1 MPQTAFFRAR
11 RAAAVRRM
19 HGRSALRGL
28 AVALACA
35 AAALGVGGAAY
46 AQSEAP
52 GQQIYIAG
60 PGDRAGSD
68 AAQMSAMLAQ
78 PGKANAGGGN
88 ASPYPNGYAPN
99 AAMLAR
105 GAQADASSQGQ
116 DEAASQPGMITIPGP
131 GERGRASEAAT
142 PEIVTIPSPGTSAA
156 ATASAIRP
164 AVARAAQ
171 PMQGQPMR
179 VPPVNA
185 SANPSAYSPA
195 NRMAANAAAAAAMNG
210 NAGVGQLQRVNVVTP
225 SSAVAPVVV
234 ETAAPAIAAK
244 LAAVPMQR
252 MPAMAARPNYAVNPA
267 VNPAASASAVAY
279 GQTAQMPT
287 GQEDGERIRA
297 TALAFLQQQAAG
309 LPGKVSIT
317 VGQVFPRG
325 LAACAALEPFMPPG
339 ARMWGRTTVGVRCV
353 GAKPWTLYV
362 VGRVAVDIT
371 YYVAARQ
378 IDAGQTL
385 SAADFMPR
393 EGDLASLP
401 QTIIT
406 DPTQAN
412 GAVALARITAGLP
425 LRTDMLRSASSVV
438 IGQTVRVIA
447 VGSNFTISSEG
458 SVLNNAAPGQM
469 VRVRTAGGQIISG
482 VVKDAATVQV
492 QI

>member
-1 MPQTAFFRAR
+1 
-11 RAAAVRRM
+11 
-19 HGRSALRGL
+19 
-28 AVALACA
+28 
-35 AAALGVGGAAY
+35 
-46 AQSEAP
+46 
-52 GQQIYIAG
+52 
-60 PGDRAGSD
+60 
-68 AAQMSAMLAQ
+68 
-78 PGKANAGGGN
+78 
-88 ASPYPNGYAPN
+88 
-99 AAMLAR
+99 
-105 GAQADASSQGQ
+105 
-116 DEAASQPGMITIPGP
+116 
-131 GERGRASEAAT
+131 
-142 PEIVTIPSPGTSAA
+142 
-156 ATASAIRP
+156 
-164 AVARAAQ
+164 
-171 PMQGQPMR
+171 
-179 VPPVNA
+179 
-185 SANPSAYSPA
+185 
-195 NRMAANAAAAAAMNG
+195 
-210 NAGVGQLQRVNVVTP
+210 
-225 SSAVAPVVV
+225 
-234 ETAAPAIAAK
+234 
-244 LAAVPMQR
+244 
-252 MPAMAARPNYAVNPA
+252 MPA
-267 VNPAASASAVAY
+267 
-279 GQTAQMPT
+279 

-317 VGQVFPRG
+317 VPPVFPRG

-362 VGRVAVDIT
+362 VGRVAVEIT

-393 EGDLASLP
+393 DGDLASLP

-447 VGSNFTISSEG
+447 VGSNFTISAEG

-469 VRVRTAGGQIISG
+469 ERVRTAGGQIISG

>member
-1 MPQTAFFRAR
+1 MPLTAYFRAR
-11 RAAAVRRM
+11 PTAV
-19 HGRSALRGL
+19 L
-28 AVALACA
+28 AALASLGA
-35 AAALGVGGAAY
+35 AAALGMSGAAH

-78 PGKANAGGGN
+78 PGKANVGGGGSMG
-88 ASPYPNGYAPN
+88 ADTRSYANGYAQN

-105 GAQADASSQGQ
+105 GAQADAQGQGQ
-116 DEAASQPGMITIPGP
+116 DPAQAQNQPGMITIPGP
-131 GERGRASEAAT
+131 GERGRASDAA
-142 PEIVTIPSPGTSAA
+142 PEIVTIPAPGTPGAPAA
-156 ATASAIRP
+156 PAMRP
-164 AVARAAQ
+164 ALARAV
-171 PMQGQPMR
+171 QPMR
-179 VPPVNA
+179 VPP
-185 SANPSAYSPA
+185 ANPSAYSQVTTSA
-195 NRMAANAAAAAAMNG
+195 NPSASQPVNRTVANASAPAAMNG
-210 NAGVGQLQRVNVVTP
+210 NAGAGGLQRVNVVTP

-234 ETAAPAIAAK
+234 ETAPPAAAAR
-244 LAAVPMQR
+244 LPAVPVTR
-252 MPAMAARPNYAVNPA
+252 TPAMAANAYAA
-267 VNPAASASAVAY
+267 TSASASAVAY
-279 GQTAQMPT
+279 GQTAQLPP

-309 LPGKVSIT
+309 LPGKVSVT
-317 VGQVFPRG
+317 VPPVFPRG

-378 IDAGQTL
+378 IDAGQML

-482 VVKDAATVQV
+482 VVKDAGTVQV

>member
-11 RAAAVRRM
+11 RAAAVRRV

-35 AAALGVGGAAY
+35 VAPAFAPSVASSVVCLGAAAALGVSGAAY

-78 PGKANAGGGN
+78 PGNANAGGSSSAN
-88 ASPYPNGYAPN
+88 PYPNGYAPN

-105 GAQADASSQGQ
+105 DAQGDASGQGQ

-142 PEIVTIPSPGTSAA
+142 PKIVTIPAPGTSAA

-164 AVARAAQ
+164 AVA
-171 PMQGQPMR
+171 P
-179 VPPVNA
+179 
-185 SANPSAYSPA
+185 
-195 NRMAANAAAAAAMNG
+195 AAMNG

-244 LAAVPMQR
+244 LAAVPVQR
-252 MPAMAARPNYAVNPA
+252 MPAVAARQNYAANPA
-267 VNPAASASAVAY
+267 VNPAASAAAY
-279 GQTAQMPT
+279 GQSAQMPT

>member
-1 MPQTAFFRAR
+1 MPHKAPLRVRGARREAEAR
-11 RAAAVRRM
+11 RAQRRSISRALALVLAA
-19 HGRSALRGL
+19 L
-28 AVALACA
+28 AVS
-35 AAALGVGGAAY
+35 GAAH
-46 AQSEAP
+46 AQSEAEAA

-68 AAQMSAMLAQ
+68 AARMSAMLAQ
-78 PGKANAGGGN
+78 GGGAGSRGAAANASASAN
-88 ASPYPNGYAPN
+88 AYAQN

-105 GAQADASSQGQ
+105 RTQSAQQDPQQDFAQAQN
-116 DEAASQPGMITIPGP
+116 QPGMIAIPGP
-131 GERGRASEAAT
+131 GERGRAGEAAT
-142 PEIVTIPSPGTSAA
+142 PEIVTIPAPGAPNTAGA
-156 ATASAIRP
+156 ATPRP
-164 AVARAAQ
+164 ALARAV
-171 PMQGQPMR
+171 QPMR
-179 VPPVNA
+179 VPAANA
-185 SANPSAYSPA
+185 SANASAYP
-195 NRMAANAAAAAAMNG
+195 AAAMSG
-210 NAGVGQLQRVNVVTP
+210 NAGTGGLQRVNVVRP

-234 ETAAPAIAAK
+234 ETAAPAAAAK
-244 LAAVPMQR
+244 LSTVPVTRAPAVTAARSAPTTPAAV
-252 MPAMAARPNYAVNPA
+252 
-267 VNPAASASAVAY
+267 ASAAAY
-279 GQTAQMPT
+279 GQSAQLPP

-297 TALAFLQQQAAG
+297 TVVAFLQQQAAG
-309 LPGKVSIT
+309 LPGKVSVS
-317 VGQVFPRG
+317 VGPVFPRG

-438 IGQTVRVIA
+438 IGQTVKVVA
-447 VGSNFTISSEG
+447 VGSNFTISAEG

>member
-1 MPQTAFFRAR
+1 MPQTAPSRAR
-11 RAAAVRRM
+11 RAAV
-19 HGRSALRGL
+19 L
-28 AVALACA
+28 AALASLG
-35 AAALGVGGAAY
+35 AAALTVSAAAR

-68 AAQMSAMLAQ
+68 AARMSAMLAQ
-78 PGKANAGGGN
+78 PGKANAGNGAAAMGANTN
-88 ASPYPNGYAPN
+88 AYANGYAPN
-99 AAMLAR
+99 PAMLAR
-105 GAQADASSQGQ
+105 STQSAAPGQ
-116 DEAASQPGMITIPGP
+116 QQEDEAPGQPGMITIPGP
-131 GERGRASEAAT
+131 GERGRAS
-142 PEIVTIPSPGTSAA
+142 
-156 ATASAIRP
+156 
-164 AVARAAQ
+164 
-171 PMQGQPMR
+171 
-179 VPPVNA
+179 
-185 SANPSAYSPA
+185 
-195 NRMAANAAAAAAMNG
+195 AAAMPAAIDS
-210 NAGVGQLQRVNVVTP
+210 NAGAGELQRVNVVTR

-234 ETAAPAIAAK
+234 ETAAPAVAAR
-244 LAAVPMQR
+244 LPAVPVTR
-252 MPAMAARPNYAVNPA
+252 APAVAARLATVPVARAPAMAAQPYPG
-267 VNPAASASAVAY
+267 ASASAVAY
-279 GQTAQMPT
+279 APTAQTPA

-297 TALAFLQQQAAG
+297 TALAFLRQQAEG
-309 LPGKVSIT
+309 LPGKVSVT
-317 VGQVFPRG
+317 VPPVFPRG

-362 VGRVAVDIT
+362 VGRVAVDVT

-385 SAADFMPR
+385 SAVDFMPR

-458 SVLNNAAPGQM
+458 SVLNNGAPGQM
-469 VRVRTAGGQIISG
+469 VRVRTANGQIISG
-482 VVKDAATVQV
+482 VVKDASTVQV

>member
-1 MPQTAFFRAR
+1 MPHTALFRAR
-11 RAAAVRRM
+11 REAAASRAQRRSVS
-19 HGRSALRGL
+19 RAFAVVVAAL
-28 AVALACA
+28 AVS
-35 AAALGVGGAAY
+35 GGAH
-46 AQSEAP
+46 AQSEAEAA

-68 AAQMSAMLAQ
+68 AARMSAMLAQ
-78 PGKANAGGGN
+78 GGGAGSRGAAANAN
-88 ASPYPNGYAPN
+88 ASANAYAQN
-99 AAMLAR
+99 AAVLAQSPR
-105 GAQADASSQGQ
+105 QDQQQDFAQAQN
-116 DEAASQPGMITIPGP
+116 QPGMIAIPGP
-131 GERGRASEAAT
+131 GERGRAGDAAA
-142 PEIVTIPSPGTSAA
+142 PEIVTIPAPGTPGTSAA
-156 ATASAIRP
+156 ATPPALRP
-164 AVARAAQ
+164 ALARAV
-171 PMQGQPMR
+171 QPMR
-179 VPPVNA
+179 VPAASVSA
-185 SANPSAYSPA
+185 SASASASAYPT
-195 NRMAANAAAAAAMNG
+195 AAMNG
-210 NAGVGQLQRVNVVTP
+210 NAGTGGLQRVNVVRP

-234 ETAAPAIAAK
+234 ETAAPAA
-244 LAAVPMQR
+244 
-252 MPAMAARPNYAVNPA
+252 AARLSTVPVTRAPA
-267 VNPAASASAVAY
+267 VTAANSAPAASAMAY
-279 GQTAQMPT
+279 AQTAQLPP

-297 TALAFLQQQAAG
+297 TVVAYLQQQAAG
-309 LPGKVSIT
+309 LPGKVSVS
-317 VGQVFPRG
+317 VGPVFPRG

-339 ARMWGRTTVGVRCV
+339 ARTWGRTTVGVRCV

-378 IDAGQTL
+378 IDAGQML
-385 SAADFMPR
+385 SSADFMPR

-438 IGQTVRVIA
+438 IGQTVKVVA
-447 VGSNFTISSEG
+447 VGSNFTISAEG

>member
-1 MPQTAFFRAR
+1 MPLTAFYRAR
-11 RAAAVRRM
+11 RTA
-19 HGRSALRGL
+19 
-28 AVALACA
+28 ALAA
-35 AAALGVGGAAY
+35 LASLGAAALGLSCAAH

-68 AAQMSAMLAQ
+68 AARMSAMLAQ
-78 PGKANAGGGN
+78 PGKTNAGAAANA
-88 ASPYPNGYAPN
+88 YAQN

-105 GAQADASSQGQ
+105 GRQADASGQGQ
-116 DEAASQPGMITIPGP
+116 DEVQNQPGMITIPGP

-142 PEIVTIPSPGTSAA
+142 PEIVTIPAPGVSPAPTM
-156 ATASAIRP
+156 RP
-164 AVARAAQ
+164 AFTRAV
-171 PMQGQPMR
+171 QPMR
-179 VPPVNA
+179 VAP
-185 SANPSAYSPA
+185 ANPQV
-195 NRMAANAAAAAAMNG
+195 NRLAANATAPAAMNG
-210 NAGVGQLQRVNVVTP
+210 NAGAGGLQRVNVVTP

-234 ETAAPAIAAK
+234 ETAAPAT
-244 LAAVPMQR
+244 
-252 MPAMAARPNYAVNPA
+252 AARLPTVPVARA
-267 VNPAASASAVAY
+267 PAAAAARLPTVPVARAPDVAANPYPGASPSTVAY
-279 GQTAQMPT
+279 GQTPSMPA

-309 LPGKVSIT
+309 LPGKVSVT
-317 VGQVFPRG
+317 VPPVFPRG

-362 VGRVAVDIT
+362 VGRVAVEIT

-385 SAADFMPR
+385 SATDFMPR
-393 EGDLASLP
+393 DGDLASLP

-469 VRVRTAGGQIISG
+469 VRVRMAAGQIISG

>member
-1 MPQTAFFRAR
+1 MPHTALFRAR
-11 RAAAVRRM
+11 REAAASRAQRRSIS
-19 HGRSALRGL
+19 RAFAVVVAAL
-28 AVALACA
+28 AVS
-35 AAALGVGGAAY
+35 GGAH
-46 AQSEAP
+46 AQSEAEAA

-68 AAQMSAMLAQ
+68 AARMSAMLAQ
-78 PGKANAGGGN
+78 GGGAASRGAAANAGAGAN
-88 ASPYPNGYAPN
+88 AYAQN

-105 GAQADASSQGQ
+105 RVPGAQPDAQQ
-116 DEAASQPGMITIPGP
+116 DFAQAQNQPGMIAIPGP
-131 GERGRASEAAT
+131 GERGRAGEAAA
-142 PEIVTIPSPGTSAA
+142 PEIVTFPAPGAPETSGTATSPALRPALARAVQPVRVPAA
-156 ATASAIRP
+156 NVSASAS
-164 AVARAAQ
+164 
-171 PMQGQPMR
+171 
-179 VPPVNA
+179 A
-185 SANPSAYSPA
+185 SASAYPT
-195 NRMAANAAAAAAMNG
+195 AAMNG
-210 NAGVGQLQRVNVVTP
+210 NPGTGGLQRVNVVRP

-234 ETAAPAIAAK
+234 ETAAPAAAAK
-244 LAAVPMQR
+244 LSTVPVTR
-252 MPAMAARPNYAVNPA
+252 APA
-267 VNPAASASAVAY
+267 VTAAHSAPAANASAMTY
-279 GQTAQMPT
+279 GQTAQLPP

-297 TALAFLQQQAAG
+297 TVVAFLQQQAAG
-309 LPGKVSIT
+309 LPGKVSVS
-317 VGQVFPRG
+317 VGPVFPRG

-339 ARMWGRTTVGVRCV
+339 ARMWGRTTVGVRCF

-385 SAADFMPR
+385 SAADFVPH

-438 IGQTVRVIA
+438 IGQTVKVVA
-447 VGSNFTISSEG
+447 VGSNFTISAEG

>member
-11 RAAAVRRM
+11 RAAAVRRV

-35 AAALGVGGAAY
+35 VAALGVSGAAY

-68 AAQMSAMLAQ
+68 AAQMGAMLAQ

-105 GAQADASSQGQ
+105 GAQADASGQAQ

-142 PEIVTIPSPGTSAA
+142 PEIVTIPAPGASAA

-164 AVARAAQ
+164 AVAR
-171 PMQGQPMR
+171 
-179 VPPVNA
+179 
-185 SANPSAYSPA
+185 
-195 NRMAANAAAAAAMNG
+195 AAMNG

-244 LAAVPMQR
+244 LAAVPVQR
-252 MPAMAARPNYAVNPA
+252 MPAVAARSNYAVNPA

-279 GQTAQMPT
+279 GQTAQMPA

>member
-1 MPQTAFFRAR
+1 MPQTAPLRAR
-11 RAAAVRRM
+11 RAAAASRAHR
-19 HGRSALRGL
+19 GSAMR
-28 AVALACA
+28 ALAPA
-35 AAALGVGGAAY
+35 LAALGVAAALTLSGAAH

-52 GQQIYIAG
+52 DQQIYIAG

-68 AAQMSAMLAQ
+68 AAQMNAMLAQ
-78 PGKANAGGGN
+78 ASKAKPGGGAGSMGASVNGNVNANANIN
-88 ASPYPNGYAPN
+88 ANAYAQN

-105 GAQADASSQGQ
+105 GAQSDALNRQQ
-116 DEAASQPGMITIPGP
+116 ELAQAQSQPGMITIPGP
-131 GERGRASEAAT
+131 GERGRTAEAAT
-142 PEIVTIPSPGTSAA
+142 PEIVTIPAPGAPGTPGVP
-156 ATASAIRP
+156 ATPAMRP
-164 AVARAAQ
+164 ALARAVQ
-171 PMQGQPMR
+171 PM
-179 VPPVNA
+179 
-185 SANPSAYSPA
+185 
-195 NRMAANAAAAAAMNG
+195 
-210 NAGVGQLQRVNVVTP
+210 RVNVVTP
-225 SSAVAPVVV
+225 SRAVAPVVV
-234 ETAAPAIAAK
+234 ETAAPAGAAR
-244 LAAVPMQR
+244 LPAVPVSR
-252 MPAMAARPNYAVNPA
+252 APETRAPTVAARPS
-267 VNPAASASAVAY
+267 PAASISAVAY
-279 GQTAQMPT
+279 GQTAQIPA

-297 TALAFLQQQAAG
+297 TALAFLQQQSAG

-317 VGQVFPRG
+317 VGTVFPRG

-378 IDAGQTL
+378 VDAGQTL
-385 SAADFMPR
+385 SAADFAPR

-401 QTIIT
+401 RTIIT

-438 IGQTVRVIA
+438 IGQTVKVIA